1 MRCKFVRLIYP
12 KPEQHSP
19 DGYMVAVYKPVEK
32 VLDLNKLREYYR
44 QEKVIITI
52 HAQERLRQ
60 RGIKAK
66 DVRNCVMTGEIIE
79 QYPDDFPFPSCL
91 IFGKTINGKILH
103 VVASDEGTG
112 SRIITAYFP
121 DNIKF
126 EDDLK
131 TRREQGR

>member
-1 MRCKFVRLIYP
+1 M
-12 KPEQHSP
+12 
-19 DGYMVAVYKPVEK
+19 
-32 VLDLNKLREYYR
+32 LDLNKLREYYR

-112 SRIITAYFP
+112 KP
-121 DNIKF
+121 DNNGLF
-126 EDDLK
+126 S
-131 TRREQGR
+131 G

>member
-1 MRCKFVRLIYP
+1 MIDINNLRSY
-12 KPEQHSP
+12 
-19 DGYMVAVYKPVEK
+19 YEK
-32 VLDLNKLREYYR
+32 ER
-44 QEKVIITI
+44 VIITI

-60 RGIKAK
+60 RGIRAK
-66 DVRNCVMTGEIIE
+66 DVRNCIMTGEIIE

-91 IFGKTINGKILH
+91 VFGKSVNGKILH

-131 TRREQGR
+131 TRKERTE

>member
-1 MRCKFVRLIYP
+1 M
-12 KPEQHSP
+12 
-19 DGYMVAVYKPVEK
+19 
-32 VLDLNKLREYYR
+32 LDLNKLREYYR

-91 IFGKTINGKILH
+91 TFGKTINGKILH

>member
-1 MRCKFVRLIYP
+1 MIDINNLRSY
-12 KPEQHSP
+12 
-19 DGYMVAVYKPVEK
+19 YEK
-32 VLDLNKLREYYR
+32 ER
-44 QEKVIITI
+44 VIITI

-60 RGIKAK
+60 RGIRAK
-66 DVRNCVMTGEIIE
+66 DVRNCIMTGEIIE

-91 IFGKTINGKILH
+91 VFGKSVNGKILH

-131 TRREQGR
+131 TRKERKE

>member
-1 MRCKFVRLIYP
+1 MIDINNLRSY
-12 KPEQHSP
+12 
-19 DGYMVAVYKPVEK
+19 YEK
-32 VLDLNKLREYYR
+32 ER
-44 QEKVIITI
+44 VIITI

-60 RGIKAK
+60 RGIRAK
-66 DVRNCVMTGEIIE
+66 DVRNCIMTGEIIE

-91 IFGKTINGKILH
+91 VFGKSVNGKILH

-126 EDDLK
+126 EDYLK
-131 TRREQGR
+131 TRKERKE

>member
-1 MRCKFVRLIYP
+1 M
-12 KPEQHSP
+12 
-19 DGYMVAVYKPVEK
+19 
-32 VLDLNKLREYYR
+32 LDLNKLREYYR

-121 DNIKF
+121 DNIKLG
-126 EDDLK
+126 DDLK

>member
-1 MRCKFVRLIYP
+1 MIAI
-12 KPEQHSP
+12 S
-19 DGYMVAVYKPVEK
+19 
-32 VLDLNKLREYYR
+32 DLR
-44 QEKVIITI
+44 
-52 HAQERLRQ
+52 AQERLRQ

-66 DVRNCVMTGEIIE
+66 DIRNCIMTGEIIE

-91 IFGKTINGKILH
+91 VFGYTVNGKVLH

-121 DNIKF
+121 NNIKF

-131 TRREQGR
+131 TRRGRTS